1 MEILQEFSRKKITIR
16 EYKMFLNCD
25 ICIYSCVESNN
36 LWHYM
41 SGVCTIFSQRNSY
54 KYRETTDK
62 INDKIREIA
71 NNLFFKKNSK
81 FVFFS
86 YIICTL
92 ILIIFPFWK
101 FQNTSCFHF
110 GIDILEEQK
119 KIINIRLNW
128 MGSWIINFYNNL
140 WNIISFEI

>member
-1 MEILQEFSRKKITIR
+1 MTLYVWNLESVQYFLKEIRTNIEKQQTKLMIKLEKSQIIR
-16 EYKMFLNCD
+16 FL
-25 ICIYSCVESNN
+25 I
-36 LWHYM
+36 
-41 SGVCTIFSQRNSY
+41 
-54 KYRETTDK
+54 
-62 INDKIREIA
+62 
-71 NNLFFKKNSK
+71 KNSK

-101 FQNTSCFHF
+101 FKNTSCFHF

-140 WNIISFEI
+140 WNIISLRYKRYKNTNVIKTVLINFKLAVLFF